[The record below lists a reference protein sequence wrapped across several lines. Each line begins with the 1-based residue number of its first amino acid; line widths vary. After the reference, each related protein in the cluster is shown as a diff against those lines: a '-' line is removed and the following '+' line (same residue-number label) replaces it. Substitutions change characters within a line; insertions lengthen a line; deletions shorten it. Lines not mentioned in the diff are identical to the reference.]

1 MRYLRMYA
9 DQLGDSHIVD
19 TVVEMLPLEYGGSMS
34 AQMPSASVYFRS
46 PPAGYDTGEPGPADS
61 RKLVFILSGE
71 VEITVSDGTVRRLGP
86 GSIVLVEDTR
96 GKGHRVLEVGS
107 EASFQ
112 AVVELSD

>member
-1 MRYLRMYA
+1 MRRAHRLEFLKQALERTGGEKYA
-9 DQLGDSHIVD
+9 
-19 TVVEMLPLEYGGSMS
+19 TVFYSLLTRDGRLSYVNAGH
-34 AQMPSASVYFRS
+34 V
-46 PPAGYDTGEPGPADS
+46 PPYRVA
-61 RKLVFILSGE
+61 R
-71 VEITVSDGTVRRLGP
+71 DGTVRRLGP